1 MFRGMRSNRPLAIAC
16 GSVILLL
23 MTVHLFYLRPS
34 TGIMSSSSSS
44 GFSWWNPPSTTIE
57 DESPLASASNADDFD
72 EKYLTFVPHSGLFN
86 QRIAIINAAIL
97 AYALNRTL
105 LLPEINLGTA
115 TFWRPTWEIVDKL
128 DRCPGWVE
136 DHKGVVTTDCYDY
149 RDYVPAPVE
158 FVFDL
163 WPIQDAGVRTL
174 QRHDMRRDYFQKF
187 WGISLDDPNMAY
199 QLLDDKRYSYQIHD
213 MPEENLNMFQF
224 NERIDLKTLE
234 DRKEPFLVFGSL
246 FGSNRLALN
255 RPELK
260 QLRERWKKE
269 LIVNHPLVLQQ
280 AAKVIERLGGTNHFA
295 SVHLRQ
301 GDGFFKKWATKTI
314 AQVKDTLETEMQ
326 NVTQDRDAEEIVERI
341 KSIKNRQHRLQEC
354 ITVQDHHHPQLRLI
368 YVATDAKEPRRRFSE
383 LYDEFACLF
392 SLHDFPD
399 VARNTVSAQPLG
411 PRLLPLVDAE
421 VAAHGDFF
429 VPTPKSTFSGYIK
442 QRHLLLSIDRTE
454 NSSSSSSSSSSS
466 FAS

>member
-1 MFRGMRSNRPLAIAC
+1 
-16 GSVILLL
+16 
-23 MTVHLFYLRPS
+23 
-34 TGIMSSSSSS
+34 MSSSSSRL
-44 GFSWWNPPSTTIE
+44 SWWNSPSISAE
-57 DESPLASASNADDFD
+57 DESPFASATAADEFD
-72 EKYLTFVPHSGLFN
+72 EKYLTFTPHSGLFN

-136 DHKGVVTTDCYDY
+136 SHKGAVTTDCYDY
-149 RDYVPAPVE
+149 RDYVPVPVD

-163 WPIQDAGVRTL
+163 WPIQDTGVRTL

-213 MPEENLNMFQF
+213 TPEENLNMFQF
-224 NERIDLKTLE
+224 NQRIDLKELE
-234 DRKEPFLVFGSL
+234 ERKEPFLVFGSL
-246 FGSNRLALN
+246 FGSHRLALG

-260 QLRERWKKE
+260 QLRERWKKQ
-269 LIVNHPLVLQQ
+269 LNVNHPLVLQRG
-280 AAKVIERLGGTNHFA
+280 AEVVERLGGANNFA

-314 AQVKDTLETEMQ
+314 GQVKETLEKDMQ
-326 NVTQDRDAEEIVERI
+326 NVTQDHDAEAITERL
-341 KSIKNRQHRLQEC
+341 KSIRNREQRLKEC
-354 ITVQDHHHPQLRLI
+354 VSVQNHNHPQLRLI
-368 YVATDAKEPRRRFSE
+368 YVATDAKEPRRRFSD
-383 LYDEFACLF
+383 LYNEFVCLF
-392 SLHDFPD
+392 TLHDFPD
-399 VARNTVSAQPLG
+399 VTRNTVSAQPLG

-421 VAAHGDFF
+421 VAAHGGFF

-442 QRHLLLSIDRTE
+442 QRHLQLSAGTVE
-454 NSSSSSSSSSSS
+454 ASSSSSSSSS